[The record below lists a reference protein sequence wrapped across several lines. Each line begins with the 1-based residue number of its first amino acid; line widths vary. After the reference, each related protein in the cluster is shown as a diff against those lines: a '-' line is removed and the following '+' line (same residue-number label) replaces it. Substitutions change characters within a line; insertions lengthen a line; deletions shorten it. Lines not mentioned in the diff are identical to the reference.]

1 MFRVLSVFFF
11 KQKTAYEM
19 RISDWSSD
27 VCSSDLLF
35 TQAMVF
41 NYTKYPNAAKEYL
54 RFMWEREQY
63 APWQQ
68 AALGYISHPL
78 AAYASNPV
86 WTSEPKTTPYR
97 DAVKRML
104 WNGNSGPLGYAS
116 AAAMADYIV
125 VYMFAQAC
133 AGDMTTKEAAASA
146 AKRAARSYRVWGAVR
161 PPGGP

>member
-1 MFRVLSVFFF
+1 MPVGPGGKPTELH
-11 KQKTAYEM
+11 
-19 RISDWSSD
+19 
-27 VCSSDLLF
+27 LF

-86 WTSEPKTTPYR
+86 WTSDPKTTPYR

-104 WNGNSGPLGYAS
+104 WNGYYGPLGYAS

-125 VYMFAQAC
+125 VNMFAQAC
-133 AGDMTTKEAAASA
+133 AGDMTTKEAPATA
-146 AKRAARSYRVWGAVR
+146 AK
-161 PPGGP
+161 PPPPDHPPRGPGPPP